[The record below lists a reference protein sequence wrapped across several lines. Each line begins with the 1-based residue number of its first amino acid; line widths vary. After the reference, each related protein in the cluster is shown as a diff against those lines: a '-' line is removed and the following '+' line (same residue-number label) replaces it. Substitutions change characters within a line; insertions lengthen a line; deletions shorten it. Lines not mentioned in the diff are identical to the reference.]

1 MDNLFLTLCLNTW
14 GRLKIALSWRDIYT
28 LVLLEDCSTELTN
41 LAYLRR
47 IFVLLNRN
55 G

>member
-1 MDNLFLTLCLNTW
+1 MDNLFLTFGLNTW

-28 LVLLEDCSTELTN
+28 LVLLEDCSTELTDF
-41 LAYLRR
+41 AYLRR
-47 IFVLLNRN
+47 ILVLLNRN